1 MWNFKQYLNYILIII
16 NQKILRV
23 FLNLQKRKKKKIYTK
38 QTSTAATTDFLS
50 KFPDAKKM
58 SNEHFNLCDTEMS

>member
-1 MWNFKQYLNYILIII
+1 MEFQTVFKLHTDHNKSKNSKSIF
-16 NQKILRV
+16 K
-23 FLNLQKRKKKKIYTK
+23 FAKKKKKKIYTK